1 MVYTICSQ
9 TSGTS
14 VWFWALAPN
23 WCNYCALKE
32 TVLIIGAMA
41 SMEICERKQPGML
54 AVKNQTNRSDFIWY
68 SPKVEK
74 VEQARPCT
82 PPLPSP
88 PMGSGGGSGTYTIIV
103 NWQKKNNR
111 FLARGGEIRQRAW
124 GSPEGR
130 HGSLYSSHKSFPFG
144 PNEDLAGGRGTAGS
158 AMSSHSL
165 ASMFS
170 VLWGKGVL

>member
-1 MVYTICSQ
+1 MVYTVCSQ
-9 TSGTS
+9 TSGTG

-23 WCNYCALKE
+23 CCNYCAKGDSPDNWSHGWHGDLWKKAAGNASSE
-32 TVLIIGAMA
+32 KPNKQKWFYLVQFQGRKSGAGEVLYP
-41 SMEICERKQPGML
+41 S
-54 AVKNQTNRSDFIWY
+54 S
-68 SPKVEK
+68 
-74 VEQARPCT
+74 
-82 PPLPSP
+82 PLPSH
-88 PMGSGGGSGTYTIIV
+88 GEWGGSGTYTIIV